1 MLNNKIIDGMAS
13 NNDNKQLGKQVMG
26 LLGDTIMA
34 LIIGMLGLVALFGIV
49 TAIWSLIA

>member
-1 MLNNKIIDGMAS
+1 MGL
-13 NNDNKQLGKQVMG
+13 DNGNRQLSKQVLG
-26 LLGDTIMA
+26 LVGDTIMA

>member
-13 NNDNKQLGKQVMG
+13 NNDNKQLNKQVMG

-34 LIIGMLGLVALFGIV
+34 LILGVVGLTLLGGFVGM
-49 TAIWSLIA
+49 IWNLIA